1 MSCPIC
7 SAETDPKY
15 RPFCSARCADID
27 LGRWMRGVYAV
38 PLTED
43 EDVETDPDPQDA
55 AARNLH

>member
-1 MSCPIC
+1 MNCPIC

-38 PLTED
+38 PLSDD
-43 EDVETDPDPQDA
+43 EGVEADPDEGEA
-55 AARNLH
+55 AVRKPH